1 MNPNILMYEHE
12 VRERLR
18 QRHREAEQER
28 MLAGLPRQRLLRHLI
43 GRLGI
48 GLVAFGTHIQQLERG
63 EQPVICLGTRDG
75 ATCSKGMSMYTPQI
89 QTEEQLT
96 RATPVERRS

>member
-1 MNPNILMYEHE
+1 MYEHE

-18 QRHREAEQER
+18 LRHREAEQER

-48 GLVAFGTHIQQLERG
+48 GLVALGIHMQQFERG
-63 EQPVICLGTRDG
+63 EQPVVSPGNARWSDL
-75 ATCSKGMSMYTPQI
+75 
-89 QTEEQLT
+89 
-96 RATPVERRS
+96 